1 MKTIQKDKNPQNRIL
16 IGSTPNTTKNISKYS
31 PSKRGISCDQLRDVP
46 NYLTNQY
53 TPQNQ
58 NTNVTLI
65 IYRKTH

>member
-1 MKTIQKDKNPQNRIL
+1 MKTFHKEKIPQNRML

-58 NTNVTLI
+58 NASVFI
-65 IYRKTH
+65 IKYRITH